1 MLVLL
6 RKEDLIVPPA
16 AKSDPLVVRSIGLR
30 STDAGTAERNIE
42 VLCRIDRPS
51 RQDHAEKQ
59 VSSGRHSCPP
69 DHAKFL
75 ASCDRALSLGEG
87 RHDHAEVA
95 VDAQEAI
102 VLDQH
107 LEPAR
112 SLALDPDH
120 GAGCGREDR

>member
-16 AKSDPLVVRSIGLR
+16 AKRDPLVVRPIGR
-30 STDAGTAERNIE
+30 HSTDAGTAERNTE
-42 VLCRIDRPS
+42 VLRRIDRPS
-51 RQDHAEKQ
+51 RQDHPEEQ
-59 VSSGRHSCPP
+59 VSSGRNACPP
-69 DHAKFL
+69 DHSKFL
-75 ASCDRALSLGEG
+75 ASRNHVLSFGER

-95 VDAQEAI
+95 VDAEEAI

-120 GAGCGREDR
+120 RAGCGREDR

>member
-59 VSSGRHSCPP
+59 VSSGRNTCPP
-69 DHAKFL
+69 DHAQFL
-75 ASCDRALSLGEG
+75 AGRDRPLSLGKG